1 MAPSTQECQKY
12 LVFVQRKESL
22 ILSLDFLA
30 DLPCKYFLLL
40 LNETKNSPPQ
50 KKKKRPKELINYKLK
65 KLI

>member
-50 KKKKRPKELINYKLK
+50 KKKKGLK
-65 KLI
+65 N